1 VSRTRRLPPIL
12 SAIAVATIVF
22 LYLPLAAVAA
32 MSLNSARFGAA
43 WKGLS
48 LRWYVQLAHNELV
61 VHAAA
66 NTLVLAV
73 VSTAISTVLGT
84 LLAIGLERFPWP
96 QWMRRLIDA
105 VVYVPVVTPD
115 IVFAVGMLLA
125 FEAVRQVL
133 GGLRLGMGTMIV
145 AHVTFQI
152 SFVALVVG
160 SRLATLGRSV
170 EEAARD
176 LYAGSWHSLRRVT
189 LPLIAPGI
197 VAGAMLA
204 FTLSLDD
211 FVISFFTSGPA
222 SVTLPLYIYGSLR
235 RGHNAGR
242 PRPFHNRLPGDRCPR
257 PGAAGPRQ
265 EPAGGMT
272 HETHHHRPC
281 LLCPACRLQQVRRRG
296 RLRRN
301 CCFEGDRHGVHVL
314 RVHRSGARRAI
325 REGDAAEDRPGH
337 L

>member
-1 VSRTRRLPPIL
+1 MKKPLHPAVSAA
-12 SAIAVATIVF
+12 AIATLVF
-22 LYLPLAAVAA
+22 LYLPLLAVAA
-32 MSLNSARFGAA
+32 MSLNAARFGVA

-48 LRWYVQLAHNELV
+48 FRWYAQLAGNEV
-61 VHAAA
+61 VLAAA
-66 NTLVLAV
+66 GNTLLLAA
-73 VSTAISTVLGT
+73 VSTLIATVLGT

-96 QWMRRLIDA
+96 RWMRRVVDG

-160 SRLATLGRSV
+160 SRLATIGRSV

-176 LYAGSWHSLRRVT
+176 LYAGTWRALRTVT
-189 LPLIAPGI
+189 FPLLAPGI

-211 FVISFFTSGPA
+211 FVISFFTSGP
-222 SVTLPLYIYGSLR
+222 SSLTLPLYIYGSLR
-235 RGHNAGR
+235 RGITPEIHALSTIV
-242 PRPFHNRLPGDRCPR
+242 FLVTV
-257 PGAAGPRQ
+257 ALVLVLQ
-265 EPAGGMT
+265 
-272 HETHHHRPC
+272 
-281 LLCPACRLQQVRRRG
+281 LLS
-296 RLRRN
+296 
-301 CCFEGDRHGVHVL
+301 
-314 RVHRSGARRAI
+314 RSPK
-325 REGDAAEDRPGH
+325 EE
-337 L
+337 

>member
-1 VSRTRRLPPIL
+1 VL
-12 SAIAVATIVF
+12 SAVAVATIVF

-32 MSLNSARFGAA
+32 MSVNSVRFGTA
-43 WKGLS
+43 WKGFS
-48 LRWYVQLAHNELV
+48 LRWYAQLAHNELV

-73 VSTAISTVLGT
+73 VSTAVSTVLGT

-96 QWMRRLIDA
+96 RWMRRIIDG

-125 FEAVRQVL
+125 FEAVRQVI

-235 RGHNAGR
+235 RGITPEIHALSTIVFLVTVALVLG
-242 PRPFHNRLPGDRCPR
+242 
-257 PGAAGPRQ
+257 
-265 EPAGGMT
+265 
-272 HETHHHRPC
+272 
-281 LLCPACRLQQVRRRG
+281 LQVFA
-296 RLRRN
+296 RN
-301 CCFEGDRHGVHVL
+301 T
-314 RVHRSGARRAI
+314 
-325 REGDAAEDRPGH
+325 REE
-337 L
+337 

>member
-1 VSRTRRLPPIL
+1 VSGARRLPPIL

-32 MSLNSARFGAA
+32 MSVNAARFGVA
-43 WKGLS
+43 WKGFS
-48 LRWYVQLAHNELV
+48 LRWYSQLAHNELV

-66 NTLVLAV
+66 NTLILAV
-73 VSTAISTVLGT
+73 VSTAVSTVLGT

-96 QWMRRLIDA
+96 RWMRRLIDG

-125 FEAVRQVL
+125 FETARHLL

-189 LPLIAPGI
+189 LPLIAPGV

-211 FVISFFTSGPA
+211 FVISFFTSGPS

-235 RGHNAGR
+235 RGITPDIHALSTIVFLVTVALVLGLQVLARN
-242 PRPFHNRLPGDRCPR
+242 PR
-257 PGAAGPRQ
+257 
-265 EPAGGMT
+265 E
-272 HETHHHRPC
+272 E
-281 LLCPACRLQQVRRRG
+281 
-296 RLRRN
+296 
-301 CCFEGDRHGVHVL
+301 
-314 RVHRSGARRAI
+314 
-325 REGDAAEDRPGH
+325 
-337 L
+337 